1 MNPAKKKA
9 APVDQTEGGN
19 GEQIVMDG
27 FVIPGA
33 DFITGRTDP
42 QGISDY
48 LMHGAVNAVPLRE
61 LERLTGLD
69 GRIIRRKIQKERKDG
84 FCICVNNRDG
94 YFLADSEAE
103 RETCARSMFARAR
116 EVAQTASAIAAA
128 EVGK

>member
-1 MNPAKKKA
+1 MQKKKTA
-9 APVDQTEGGN
+9 LVDQTEGGE
-19 GEQIVMDG
+19 GCQQMAFAGVFGYDS
-27 FVIPGA
+27 

-61 LERLTGLD
+61 LERVTGLD
-69 GRIIRRKIQKERKDG
+69 GRIIRRMIQKERAAG
-84 FCICVNNRDG
+84 ACICVDNKTG

-103 RETCARSMFARAR
+103 REACARSMFERAR
-116 EVAQTASAIAAA
+116 EVAATAAAIAAA